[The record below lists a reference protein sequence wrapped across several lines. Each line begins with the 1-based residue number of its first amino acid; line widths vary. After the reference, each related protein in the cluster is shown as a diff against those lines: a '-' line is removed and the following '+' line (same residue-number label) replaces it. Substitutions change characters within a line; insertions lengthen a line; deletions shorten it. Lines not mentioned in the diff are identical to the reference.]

1 MKDQVMKRKLLLVA
15 LLVVAAPVLWL
26 GSGGSPNW
34 AHQNQGLGQKLAGGW
49 LATLEIPSMGITGE
63 VILTLNA
70 DGCLI
75 MNGQL
80 LNPFFGG
87 LGMNT
92 TAHGTWKRTG
102 PNEIEAHVLLFEQN
116 DNGMT
121 YVYEKGRFHLTLK
134 ERGTILEGP
143 FEINLILVKD
153 VTPRPDPLAPV
164 PSGDWIPAS
173 MTARPIWFPADL

>member
-1 MKDQVMKRKLLLVA
+1 MKKKFLLVA

-34 AHQNQGLGQKLAGGW
+34 ADQNQALGQKLAGGW
-49 LATLEIPSMGITGE
+49 LATIEIPSFGITAE
-63 VILTLNA
+63 VMLNLND
-70 DGCLI
+70 DGCVV

-102 PNEIEAHVLLFEQN
+102 PNEIEACVLLFEQN

-134 ERGTILEGP
+134 EGGTLLEGP
-143 FEINLILVKD
+143 MELNLIMVKD
-153 VTPRPDPLAPV
+153 VTPKPDPLAPV
-164 PSGDWIPAS
+164 PSGNWIPAS
-173 MTARPIWFPADL
+173 ITARPIWFPADL